1 MLAAYLPTDQIE
13 NIAKIVGVRALTM
26 EHRPGLRVGKVT
38 SQGCA
43 VLGTD
48 VLNNLGLQGDGIT
61 VGVLSDSFNTAQY
74 NTSSPPATT
83 ADQDVIT
90 HDLPVVKVVQ
100 ELPPFSLLYPGT
112 QRTHGTLDYRP
123 PLLHTESAVETQLV
137 LARFW
142 LRHRTAWAR

>member
-1 MLAAYLPTDQIE
+1 MASYVPTDKIE
-13 NIAKIVGVRALTM
+13 NVAKIVGVRALTM

-83 ADQDVIT
+83 ADQDVT
-90 HDLPVVKVVQ
+90 TGDLPVVKFVQ
-100 ELPPFSLLYPGT
+100 DFGGPGNPGT
-112 QRTHGTLDYRP
+112 DEGRAICQIIYDEAPHCNLAFATAYV
-123 PLLHTESAVETQLV
+123 SAIGFPNTIIALNTQP
-137 LARFW
+137 
-142 LRHRTAWAR
+142 